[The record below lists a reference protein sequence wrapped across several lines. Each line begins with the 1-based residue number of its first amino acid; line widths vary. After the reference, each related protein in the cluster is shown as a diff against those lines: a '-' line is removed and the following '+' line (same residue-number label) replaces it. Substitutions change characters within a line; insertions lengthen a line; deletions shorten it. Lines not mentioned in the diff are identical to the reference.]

1 MKNIS
6 LFVVFTLFAGI
17 QLNDPDPLLWV
28 VIYGVVAIAALLAQ
42 FAPGLP
48 LRTPILVYQ
57 IVLSIYSLF
66 YLPSLIDYFA
76 QPNKIELVGQ
86 MKAESPLI
94 EGTREMLG
102 LVIAVVALH
111 FIKKTDSN
119 TEQERAD
126 SADDLGN
133 L

>member
-6 LFVVFTLFAGI
+6 LFVVFTLFAVI

-28 VIYGVVAIAALLAQ
+28 VIYGLVAIAALLAQ
-42 FAPGLP
+42 FAPQLP
-48 LRTPILVYQ
+48 LSTPILVYQ
-57 IVLSIYSLF
+57 IVLSVYALF
-66 YLPSLIDYFA
+66 YLPSLFEYFV

-86 MKAESPLI
+86 MKAESPWI

-111 FIKKTDSN
+111 FLKSSESKVEPEH
-119 TEQERAD
+119 TEA
-126 SADDLGN
+126 SDDQI
-133 L
+133 